1 MNTAFPSS
9 LLTFV
14 IPVGS
19 YHTEAAEKAVFSCL
33 AQSVRC
39 NVVVVYDR
47 DQCGAGWAR
56 NRGLEHVH
64 TPFVSFLD
72 ADDWVTPDFAEKCL
86 RAYDGRHY
94 VYTDWVTD
102 RLVQAPCKAWD
113 GRGSAHIITTLL
125 PTVFVRHVGGFDETT
140 QGEDTAFYWKLT
152 RAGLCGKRL
161 PEALFHYGKGGKRA
175 QALRDDPN
183 RDAILKR
190 AIAPYLEKPMPC
202 TDCGGNDLQID
213 VPPSGDKEADDVLA
227 ESLWMGNRQERG
239 RATGRTYP
247 RTGNH
252 KKLWVDPRDIDA
264 APHLFAR
271 VIALPPPVHEDD
283 LQAFKQFSGQVRTAL
298 NGGVRDTTQDP
309 VPAYVEQREV
319 QPDVAQVLRLYAQN
333 T

>member
-1 MNTAFPSS
+1 MERTPPLS
-9 LLTFV
+9 FV
-14 IPVGS
+14 IPVGN
-19 YHTEAAEKAVFSCL
+19 YHRDIAERAIQSVL
-33 AQSVRC
+33 AQSIYCPVI
-39 NVVVVYDR
+39 VVYDA
-47 DQCGAGWAR
+47 QCKGAGWAR
-56 NRGLEHVH
+56 NRGLEHVQSD
-64 TPFVSFLD
+64 FVGFLD
-72 ADDWVTPDFAEKCL
+72 ADDWITADFAEKML
-86 RAYDGRHY
+86 LAYDGQRYCYSDWH
-94 VYTDWVTD
+94 TDTYIE
-102 RLVQAPCKAWD
+102 APALPWD
-113 GRGSAHIITTLL
+113 GTGSHHIITALL
-125 PTVFVRHVGGFDETT
+125 PTNFVRLVGGFDEALP
-140 QGEDTAFYWKLT
+140 GLEDTDLFWKLT
-152 RAGLCGKRL
+152 RSGLCGKRV
-161 PEALFHYGKGGKRA
+161 PEALFFYGEGGKRA
-175 QALRDDPN
+175 RAFRNRPDQQQIGQA
-183 RDAILKR
+183 IMKR
-190 AIAPYLEKPMPC
+190 YEGKPMTC
-202 TDCGGNDLQID
+202 NGCGTDNADLQM
-213 VPPSGDKEADDVLA
+213 PPSGEPLDDDVLA